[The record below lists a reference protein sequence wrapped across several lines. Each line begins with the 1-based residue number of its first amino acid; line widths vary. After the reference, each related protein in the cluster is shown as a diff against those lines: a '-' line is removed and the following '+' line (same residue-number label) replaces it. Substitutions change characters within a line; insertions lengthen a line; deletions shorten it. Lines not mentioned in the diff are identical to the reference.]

1 MFYQETLLSLRLD
14 EHSPQLGEAEQ
25 QHQLD
30 LQHSEVSSVK
40 VNNNN
45 DDDDDDGRGGGGDSD

>member
-1 MFYQETLLSLRLD
+1 MFYQEILLSLRLD

-40 VNNNN
+40 VNN

>member
-1 MFYQETLLSLRLD
+1 MFYQEILQSLRLD

-40 VNNNN
+40 VNNN
-45 DDDDDDGRGGGGDSD
+45 DDDDDGRSGVGDSD